1 MYGVK
6 IILGA
11 IFMTA
16 QGIKRHPWVV
26 CACLVALI
34 IAGGANA
41 RSYNHA
47 MTNAQLTEYVQNL
60 VGEQRQAM
68 ARLTR
73 LEHACVP
80 QYTGGG
86 VTQCAQ
92 PSIPE
97 MRLAQA
103 LQGCLTNSAY
113 VGVTQEDTLNLL
125 AQCLNDWNDAHPR
138 R

>member
-1 MYGVK
+1 VYGVK
-6 IILGA
+6 LILGA
-11 IFMTA
+11 IFLTA

-34 IAGGANA
+34 TAGGANA
-41 RSYNHA
+41 RAHDSS
-47 MTNAQLTEYVQNL
+47 MTRAQLTEYVQNL
-60 VGEQRQAM
+60 VGGQRQDM
-68 ARLTR
+68 ERLARLER
-73 LEHACVP
+73 ACVP

-97 MRLAQA
+97 MRLMQA
-103 LQGCLTNSAY
+103 IQGCLTNPAY